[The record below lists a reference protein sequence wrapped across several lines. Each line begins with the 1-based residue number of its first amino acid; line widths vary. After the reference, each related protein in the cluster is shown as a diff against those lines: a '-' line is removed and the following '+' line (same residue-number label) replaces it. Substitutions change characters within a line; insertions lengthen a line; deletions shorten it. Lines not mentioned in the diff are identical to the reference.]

1 MAKKISFGTVFL
13 FGIYILLLIPDTSSI
28 NIEREGNNVPF
39 IWDQDERWEKLEE
52 KFIQAKNDRELIN
65 PGVTE
70 VLIAEI
76 DDTISDLEEKSFKP
90 TDPQIK
96 KLLNQFFDVAPV
108 IASERETNKD
118 FINLYNRARRVIK
131 EESVN
136 WDIDKRST
144 REALYKSLYGMRAAV
159 EEVLL
164 QSENPFD
171 PVLYVKDEPS
181 ATPSTN
187 ILGIKVHSGDLL
199 VSRGGA
205 EVSALISRG
214 NDFPGNFSHVAL
226 IYVEE
231 GTNIP
236 YLIEA
241 HIERGVAIASLE
253 EYIKDRKLRF
263 MVLRPRADLPEIAEN
278 PMLPHI
284 AAKEM
289 FEEVQQRHIPYDFKM
304 DFYDPEA
311 MFCSEV
317 GSYTYKNN
325 GIQLW
330 QSESTISSLGVVTL
344 LNTFGVENFVTQMP
358 SDLEYDPQLSVVAEW
373 RSNESL
379 FDDHLYNAVIDAMLI
394 CAEQGEKI
402 EFNPFLLP
410 VARIMKGYS
419 WLQNQLDAEGPIPEG
434 MSATQALKSEAFI
447 KEHQRIKEE
456 VIKEVEMF
464 KKEQG
469 YNPPYWEL
477 VKIAER
483 KSGCKNEGNG
493 NG

>member
-1 MAKKISFGTVFL
+1 MKKKLYYLLFTIISL
-13 FGIYILLLIPDTSSI
+13 YAILIIPSSSTI
-28 NIEREGNNVPF
+28 NIERAGNSTPF
-39 IWDQDERWEKLEE
+39 IWNQDERWEFLEAT
-52 KFIQAKNDRELIN
+52 FAQAREDVEFN
-65 PGVTE
+65 TTGVVE
-70 VLIAEI
+70 
-76 DDTISDLEEKSFKP
+76 SM
-90 TDPQIK
+90 
-96 KLLNQFFDVAPV
+96 
-108 IASERETNKD
+108 
-118 FINLYNRARRVIK
+118 FINLNAILDELERTPFQPNNPQIDELLTSFFDLAPIIAAQNNQSPEFIEIYNRARKTIK
-131 EESVN
+131 NESVN
-136 WDIDKRST
+136 WDINQRET
-144 REALYKSLYGMRAAV
+144 RDILYKTLYGMRAAV

-164 QSENPFD
+164 QSDEEFD
-171 PVLYVKDEPS
+171 PVLYVQAENS

-214 NDFPGNFSHVAL
+214 NDYPGNFSHVAL

-241 HIERGVAIASLE
+241 HIERGVAIATLE

-263 MVLRPRADLPEIAEN
+263 MVLRPRADHPEIIEN

-304 DFYDPEA
+304 NFYDSEA

-330 QSESTISSLGVVTL
+330 QSESTISSKGVVTL

-358 SDLEYDPQLSVVAEW
+358 SDLEYDPQLAVVAEW
-373 RSNESL
+373 RNQESL
-379 FDDHLYNAVIDAMLI
+379 YDDHLYNAVIDAMLL
-394 CAEQGEKI
+394 CADKGEKVSY
-402 EFNPFLLP
+402 NSFLLP
-410 VARIMKGYS
+410 IARIIKGYS
-419 WLQNQLDAEGPIPEG
+419 FMLNLIGKEGPIPEG
-434 MSATQALKSEAFI
+434 MNATQALKNNSFVERHVQIKQKVREKAEEYQHSE
-447 KEHQRIKEE
+447 
-456 VIKEVEMF
+456 
-464 KKEQG
+464 G
-469 YNPPYWEL
+469 YTPPYWDL
-477 VKIAER
+477 VEMAEES
-483 KSGCKNEGNG
+483 SGCN
-493 NG
+493 